1 MVALNITRGVED
13 AADIPDKAHLQ
24 HLVGLVKDGGVHVAQ
39 PNRPAIHVIEKA
51 AGGGHHNMRVLFQR
65 GQLLGDGWPP

>member
-51 AGGGHHNMRVLFQR
+51 AGVATTICGFFFSAASCLAM
-65 GQLLGDGWPP
+65 GWPP